1 MSGGMAIVDARLP
14 DGNTGGVSV
23 RDGVIAA
30 TGQIAPSPDDT
41 VIDAGG
47 QLIAPGI
54 VDLGVFKV
62 DRAAFRAGGIVRAAL
77 MPDGTPPLDE
87 PGQIR
92 HAASSGKPDLWVH
105 PIGAAT
111 IGMGG
116 ERLAEYHLMREAGAV
131 AIATGRRWIADSRVM
146 EFALRYAAS
155 AGLPLIAHAED
166 GWLTAG
172 AVATAG
178 EAATRLGLAAAPACA
193 EAIAIARDLAL
204 AELTGAHLH
213 FRLVTTAAGLALIRA
228 AKASRRVAVTCGIAP
243 EYLLLTDKD
252 VADFRTFARLSP
264 PLRDESDRQACLAA
278 LADGTIDVLCSAHDP
293 KGPEDK
299 RLPFEEAS
307 PGAAG
312 AETLLALGLG
322 LVRDGTISML
332 RLFELLATNPARILG
347 LPAGTLTPGSPADLI
362 LIDTEA
368 PWQIRSDAMRAKAGN
383 TPFDGLPVQGKVTAL
398 FKGGSRIEAR

>member
-1 MSGGMAIVDARLP
+1 MSGKIIIRNGRLP
-14 DGNTGGVSV
+14 DGSASSIVIE
-23 RDGVIAA
+23 DGAIVAVGA
-30 TGQIAPSPDDT
+30 VGTASDGAG
-41 VIDAGG
+41 IDAEGH
-47 QLIAPGI
+47 LIAPGI

-77 MPDGTPPLDE
+77 MPDGAPPLDE

-111 IGMGG
+111 VDLNG
-116 ERLAEYHLMREAGAV
+116 ERLAEYQLMREAGAV
-131 AIATGRRWIADSRVM
+131 AIATGRRWIADSRAM
-146 EFALRYAAS
+146 EFALRYAAA

-172 AVATAG
+172 TVATAG
-178 EAATRLGLAAAPACA
+178 ETATRLGLAAAPSCA
-193 EAIAIARDLAL
+193 ERIAIARDLAL
-204 AELTGAHLH
+204 AELTGAQLH
-213 FRLVTTAAGLALIRA
+213 FRMVTTAAGLALVRA
-228 AKASRRVAVTCGIAP
+228 AKASGRIAVTCGIAP

-293 KGPEDK
+293 QGPEDK
-299 RLPFEEAS
+299 RLPFEEAR

-322 LVRDGTISML
+322 LVRDGTIGL
-332 RLFELLATNPARILG
+332 PRLFELLAASPARLLG
-347 LPAGTLTPGSPADLI
+347 LPCGALTPGNAADII
-362 LIDTEA
+362 LVDPEA
-368 PWQIRSDAMRAKAGN
+368 PWQIRSDAMAAKAGN
-383 TPFDGLPVQGKVTAL
+383 TPFDGLPVQGRVIAML
-398 FKGGSRIEAR
+398 KGGERVD